1 MRVRESIKK
10 ILCATVSMTY
20 LISIIIMMVMGVK
33 MSGPMCLLFISIGYA
48 VIGFVWVKL

>member
-10 ILCATVSMTY
+10 VLCATVSMAY
-20 LISIIIMMVMGVK
+20 LISIIIMMVLGIRL
-33 MSGPMCLLFISIGYA
+33 SGPMCLLFISIGYA